1 MSSLLSEVE
10 RTVCLAA
17 LAVLRLRGRRLR
29 EAAEQGGALTHLHL
43 TAAALETEVLCER
56 LARHIQ
62 AHSDKASPTA
72 REAAGTASSG
82 SPTQT

>member
-10 RTVCLAA
+10 RSVCLAA

-29 EAAEQGGALTHLHL
+29 EAAEQGGALSHLHL
-43 TAAALETEVLCER
+43 TATALEVEVLVER

-62 AHSDKASPTA
+62 AHSDKNSACPESRS
-72 REAAGTASSG
+72 RETPG